1 MNDGNC
7 VKCHRIGGYASG
19 QSKLTVNQF
28 LRVREFV
35 SHSTNSPSVAL
46 ETHSLSKYAS

>member
-1 MNDGNC
+1 MTVQQKRTSG
-7 VKCHRIGGYASG
+7 IGGYASG

-46 ETHSLSKYAS
+46 ENSFLE